1 MYEHRSEPLL
11 NWREFLRR
19 TGWHALA
26 VVALLGASL
35 AGGAAGFH
43 WFAGQDWIDGL
54 LNAAMFLG
62 GMGPVGNFAGTAG
75 KLFASF
81 FALYAGLLFI
91 IAASVLLAPWLH
103 RMLHRLHVG
112 R

>member
-35 AGGAAGFH
+35 
-43 WFAGQDWIDGL
+43 
-54 LNAAMFLG
+54 
-62 GMGPVGNFAGTAG
+62 
-75 KLFASF
+75 